1 MNYTEKYYRS
11 LCEQLQLQIELL
23 EKKIEKAKN
32 KKKAKGKE
40 VKADKD
46 YDGDGKVESGKEEYF
61 GSRDKA
67 IKKNMAKKKG
77 LVDKTKKKKLNEG
90 RVIGGGQF
98 QYGGFPKILNEVEIR
113 LAKGNANPDEEP
125 ELAERPDEH
134 ATSAFNDGDDPN
146 QNNVATRTDQ
156 EELWADKSLVHRGYR
171 YPSRA
176 LMGLAQT
183 ADALQGEYLSKRR
196 QSRGFEGS
204 PEGRELGKKAYEAR
218 MAIYSHPHYGEF
230 RKGHPSRRNMP
241 IKSDFGTY
249 HPDTVIDSSREGT

>member
-1 MNYTEKYYRS
+1 MNYTENYYRS

-32 KKKAKGKE
+32 KKKTKGKE

-77 LVDKTKKKKLNEG
+77 TVDKTEKKKLNEG
-90 RVIGGGQF
+90 RVIGGGLF
-98 QYGGFPKILNEVEIR
+98 QYGGFPKILKETV
-113 LAKGNANPDEEP
+113 GT
-125 ELAERPDEH
+125 H
-134 ATSAFNDGDDPN
+134 ATAAFNDGDDPS

-156 EELWADKSLVHRGYR
+156 EELWADESLVHRGYR

-183 ADALQGEYLSKRR
+183 ADTLQGEYLSKRR
-196 QSRGFEGS
+196 QSRDFEGS

-230 RKGHPSRRNMP
+230 RKGHPSSRNRP
-241 IKSDFGTY
+241 IISDYGTY